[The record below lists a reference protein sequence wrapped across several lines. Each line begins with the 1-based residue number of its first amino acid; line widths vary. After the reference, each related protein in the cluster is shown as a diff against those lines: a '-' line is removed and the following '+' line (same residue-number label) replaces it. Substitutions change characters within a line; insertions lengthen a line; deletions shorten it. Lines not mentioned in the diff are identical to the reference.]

1 MRTTL
6 IAALTCLGTL
16 SVGAV
21 ALAPAAQAAT
31 YTSSG
36 VKCTKVGT
44 PWNDTIH
51 GTAYNDV
58 ICGLGGNDVIYGW
71 SGNDVIDA
79 GVGTDKVYGGRGADT
94 IYGQDGYD
102 TLSGQEDNDRI
113 EGGVGNDIIVTASGA
128 DVVLSGA
135 GHDFVDLGDGNDW
148 VDGGTGADKLVG
160 GTGADTI
167 VGGAD
172 GDTVSGG
179 SGTDTIYGNDGNDDL
194 VGGSDRDLLSGGGG
208 TNWCEVATDDVRYSC
223 KTDVEKAGARDLSL
237 SPSTVDVTNDY
248 ALVTYRVRVTDDT
261 GVLTVQVGAQYE
273 DGTGYANGGMAS
285 LESGTIRDGWWTGT
299 LNVPRYIESGSMMVN
314 AFMKDRVGRHS
325 SADFRDALKVVS
337 RNPDRSAPKVV
348 DSWVGATTVDVRT
361 SERTFG
367 AAVRILDDVAGAA
380 PWSTYICPSH
390 LYADGFRQAGACSNL
405 ELVSGTIRDGWWR
418 TDVTIPKGSVS
429 GTWNLSAWVEDA
441 SSRWGTTYWDGPDMH
456 AWQEAN
462 PPVMGELL
470 PGKGGRFGVVGVG
483 DSHAPSVATV
493 RINPHTVDGMAGPST
508 VTIDVAAKDVE
519 GVSRVSVFVGAQ
531 TSDSYVELPV
541 SEGRLV
547 SGTSRDGVWR
557 FTVDVV
563 QGTPPDEYHLQVAVE
578 DLTHW
583 VSYVSPGSQ
592 HEGNGQITLTPSQ
605 LPDSPG
611 FITVT

>member
-16 SVGAV
+16 SAGAV

-31 YTSSG
+31 WTSSG

-44 PWNDTIH
+44 PYNDTIH

-148 VDGGTGADKLVG
+148 ADGGTGGDKLVG

-179 SGTDTIYGNDGNDDL
+179 SGTDTVYGNDGDDDL

-208 TNWCEVATDDVRYSC
+208 TNWCEVAADDIRYSC
-223 KTDVEKAGARDLSL
+223 KTDAENPAARQVTL
-237 SPSTVDVTNDY
+237 SPSTVDVTNDA
-248 ALVTYRVRVTDDT
+248 ALVTYRMRVTDDT

-273 DGTGYANGGMAS
+273 DGGGYATGGLAT
-285 LESGTIRDGWWTGT
+285 LASGTIRDGWWTGT
-299 LNVPRYIESGSMMVN
+299 LRVPRYIEPGSMTVH
-314 AFMKDRVGRHS
+314 AFMKDRVGRNS
-325 SADFRDALKVVS
+325 SGSFRGALDVVS

-361 SERTFG
+361 SEKTFA
-367 AAVRILDDVAGAA
+367 AAVRIVDDVAGAE
-380 PWSTYICPSH
+380 PSTTYVCPSH
-390 LYADGFRQAGACSNL
+390 LFADGFRQAGGCTNL
-405 ELVSGTIRDGWWR
+405 ELVSGTARDGWWR
-418 TDVTIPKGSVS
+418 ADVTIPKGSVS

-441 SSRWGTTYWDGPDMH
+441 STLWGMTYWDGPDMH

-462 PPVMGELL
+462 PPVHGELL
-470 PGKGGRFGVVGVG
+470 PGQGGRFTVLGVG
-483 DSHAPSVATV
+483 DSHAPTLSTV
-493 RINPHTVDGMAGPST
+493 RISPHTVGGMSGPST
-508 VTIDVAAKDVE
+508 VTIDVAARDVE
-519 GVSRVSVFVGAQ
+519 GVTGVSVYAGAQ
-531 TSDSYVELPV
+531 TSDSWIDLSV
-541 SEGRLV
+541 SEGQLV
-547 SGTSRDGVWR
+547 SGTNRDGVWR

-563 QGTPPDEYHLQVAVE
+563 QGTPPGEYHVGVIVE

-583 VSYVSPGSQ
+583 QSYVAPGST
-592 HEGNGQITLTPSQ
+592 HAGNGPTTLTPSQ